1 MNHNKAEVLFD
12 TTYDSLYKHGYR
24 AIEHAAKK
32 NESED
37 DNEGYRRSVLKGTIR
52 ETLAA
57 ASIIQSG
64 IIERAHQT
72 GKLYLWDPFC
82 GSGTFLIEA
91 IQMLKGD
98 PLKRE
103 HMKFW
108 FEHWPIFNEEEFNKE
123 KEEMFNSL
131 LNYELPSN
139 IDIRVVGSD
148 IKMFKD
154 YIHQAEI
161 HKYRYSP
168 TMSRKWNFKDNP
180 LILSY
185 HYPELN
191 RKYYNQISDYVESNE
206 SSVSLPKVGSLIEQD
221 PPFFSFYKGDF
232 EVVARHVRECFDS
245 FEHFN
250 IVTNIPYGEKVM
262 QPKRAKNTKKKIEK
276 GIILA
281 EDQKFEY
288 SEIQNLFRRFGK
300 LALHIAP
307 EMNDNIYVVARKM
320 RNSNPLSFERYS
332 NAGWDPIM
340 DFYNGGLNVNMLKIN
355 PQKISK
361 ATELVNAYDM

>member
-1 MNHNKAEVLFD
+1 M
-12 TTYDSLYKHGYR
+12 
-24 AIEHAAKK
+24 
-32 NESED
+32 
-37 DNEGYRRSVLKGTIR
+37 
-52 ETLAA
+52 
-57 ASIIQSG
+57 
-64 IIERAHQT
+64 
-72 GKLYLWDPFC
+72 
-82 GSGTFLIEA
+82 
-91 IQMLKGD
+91 
-98 PLKRE
+98 
-103 HMKFW
+103 
-108 FEHWPIFNEEEFNKE
+108 
-123 KEEMFNSL
+123 
-131 LNYELPSN
+131 
-139 IDIRVVGSD
+139 
-148 IKMFKD
+148 
-154 YIHQAEI
+154 
-161 HKYRYSP
+161 
-168 TMSRKWNFKDNP
+168 
-180 LILSY
+180 ILSY

-206 SSVSLPKVGSLIEQD
+206 TSVSLPKVGSLIEQD

-232 EVVARHVRECFDS
+232 EVVARHIRECFGS

-281 EDQKFEY
+281 EDQKLEY

-307 EMNDNIYVVARKM
+307 EMNDNIYIVARKM